1 MLLAAIF
8 LSPSLDNLTKVVV
21 KKLISLA
28 ISNRQIDCDFHCKM
42 RRAVKKPI
50 SLAILL
56 HLPTNAKNYNIHW
69 LSLITERSTKV
80 TERRTVH

>member
-8 LSPSLDNLTKVVV
+8 LSPSLGNLTKVVV

-42 RRAVKKPI
+42 RRAVKKTYFI
-50 SLAILL
+50 G
-56 HLPTNAKNYNIHW
+56 Y
-69 LSLITERSTKV
+69 LIAFADECEKL
-80 TERRTVH
+80 